1 MPTPRAD
8 IAALEIHATPSNL
21 KRAKLLRVL
30 KPEAEITDPEILEK
44 LLADAAAQ
52 YELAITDVNT
62 RGYTV
67 EADRYSAK
75 GKHYT
80 IEQINPSFR
89 VATKLATQIMNLKV
103 LLAKIAAKP
112 KPNVIPG
119 SAADLWPEMFETEKV
134 S

>member
-8 IAALEIHATPSNL
+8 IATLELNATPSNL

-30 KPEAEITDPEILEK
+30 NPEAEITDPEILER
-44 LLADAAAQ
+44 LLADATAQ

-62 RGYTV
+62 RGYMV

-103 LLAKIAAKP
+103 LLAKVAA